1 MHTDDCPNFVPGR
14 SYLGIAEFS
23 RSSALANPLGGSARL
38 AIRRR
43 DMNVATKA
51 NNVIEPQR
59 LEKAEKLRVAEA
71 AIGKNGYRNAIR
83 EKLG

>member
-1 MHTDDCPNFVPGR
+1 MP
-14 SYLGIAEFS
+14 S
-23 RSSALANPLGGSARL
+23 GSARL

-43 DMNVATKA
+43 DVNVATKA

-71 AIGKNGYRNAIR
+71 AIGVKPFGGGKAQGRARRFDESLAAR
-83 EKLG
+83 ERRGPQRRARSILK